1 MYATKKSN
9 SKILKSL
16 KTKTMKKLLV
26 QFASVLLVS
35 TVFAQAP
42 QKMSYQA
49 VIRNA
54 TNNLV
59 ANTNVAVTVSIIR
72 NASNGTPVY
81 IENQNS
87 STNTNGLL
95 TLEIGTG
102 TPTLGTFS
110 EIDWA
115 SGPYFIKT
123 ETTPSGGN
131 VITAS
136 SELMSVPFALFSA
149 NGGTA
154 GPQGPAGAIG
164 PAGPAG
170 PQGQVGPQGAQGLQ
184 GLPGPQGPAGATG
197 PQGTAGANGDRYT
210 TTSSTS
216 LSISVGTKNFTVAAN
231 LNYSVGQTVIVANT
245 VSNLMTGSVVSYN
258 PTSGA
263 MTVNITSVTGTGTF
277 SAWSVSLNGA
287 PGPAG
292 ATGPQGP
299 AGPTGLQG
307 PAGATGAT
315 GAAGA
320 TGPQGLQGPQGIQG
334 IAGPTGPSGATGAA
348 GADGKTILNGTTN
361 PVAGTGV
368 LGDFYLN
375 TSSKVLF
382 GPKTAGGWGTGV
394 SLVGP
399 AGATGAAGA
408 TGPQGLQGPQGIQGV
423 AGPAGA
429 AGADGKTILNGSSN
443 PVAGTGV
450 LGDFYLNTNSKVL
463 FGPKTAGGWGTGVSL
478 VGPAGATGAVGLQG
492 PAGPQGIQGPTGA
505 TGPAGPQGP
514 AGAGSL
520 NGTTNRIIK
529 FTSSTVGGNSQ
540 LFDDGTNVGLGTT
553 SPQQKLDVRS
563 SNAGHVAKFVNTN
576 SAGTSSLIFADNNN
590 NERMYVGYANT
601 GFNNPE
607 LSGKGYIMANR
618 LAFSTSN
625 LNRME
630 ITQGG
635 DVGIGISTPLSKL
648 HINSGA
654 SNALRIDS
662 ETGTKA
668 MSIGGFGEI
677 EIDSPGVVGGRLKI
691 LENGNIGIGNTA
703 PAARLDVISNY
714 EITGN
719 FVSTR
724 RGNGIISGI
733 GVKGI
738 GPFMGVL
745 GEGEQIGVE
754 GRSFPG
760 VFLNY
765 GLSGIASGGL
775 NTSYGVYGD
784 AFGAPTNYGVYSS
797 GNFTCTGTKAAT
809 VKTPSGPKELYSQES
824 PELWFEDFG
833 KATIQNGTCIVT
845 IAADYAETVTIN
857 DEHPMHA
864 FITPNGNMGNW
875 WIEYNGNSFIVKAP
889 QAANGTAFDYRLV
902 AKRMGYEDLRMKK
915 VPSSYT
921 DRFLYPSV
929 DLVPAE
935 YKAEWLKLHGN
946 KEKK

>member
-1 MYATKKSN
+1 
-9 SKILKSL
+9 
-16 KTKTMKKLLV
+16 MKKLLA
-26 QFASVLLVS
+26 QFAAVLLMS
-35 TVFAQAP
+35 TAFAQAP

-81 IENQNS
+81 IENQNAT
-87 STNTNGLL
+87 TNANGLL

-102 TPTLGTFS
+102 IPTLGTFS

-115 SGPYFIKT
+115 NGPYFVKT

-170 PQGQVGPQGAQGLQ
+170 PQGIEGPQGAQGPQ
-184 GLPGPQGPAGATG
+184 GLPGAQGETGATG
-197 PQGTAGANGDRYT
+197 PQGAAGANGDRYT

-231 LNYSVGQTVIVANT
+231 LNYSVGQTVILASS

-258 PTSGA
+258 STTGA
-263 MTVNITSVTGTGTF
+263 MTVNITSITGTGTF

-292 ATGPQGP
+292 VAGPQGP
-299 AGPTGLQG
+299 AGPTGPQG
-307 PAGATGAT
+307 PAGATGLT
-315 GAAGA
+315 GPTGLQGPAGL
-320 TGPQGLQGPQGIQG
+320 TGPQGPAGPQGSAG
-334 IAGPTGPSGATGAA
+334 TTGLTGPTGPAGPTGLTGPSGATGAA

-361 PVAGTGV
+361 PAAGTGV

-375 TSSKVLF
+375 TSSKTLF
-382 GPKTAGGWGTGV
+382 GPKTAGGWGSGV
-394 SLVGP
+394 SIIGP
-399 AGATGAAGA
+399 TGAAGATGATGPQGVQGFSGPPGAQGPQGATGA
-408 TGPQGLQGPQGIQGV
+408 TGPQGLQGVQGFSGPPGAQG
-423 AGPAGA
+423 P
-429 AGADGKTILNGSSN
+429 
-443 PVAGTGV
+443 P
-450 LGDFYLNTNSKVL
+450 
-463 FGPKTAGGWGTGVSL
+463 
-478 VGPAGATGAVGLQG
+478 GAT
-492 PAGPQGIQGPTGA
+492 
-505 TGPAGPQGP
+505 GPQGP
-514 AGAGSL
+514 AGSANI
-520 NGTTNRIIK
+520 NGTTNYITK
-529 FTSSTVGGNSQ
+529 FTGATTGGNSQ
-540 LFDDGTNVGLGTT
+540 IFDNGANVGIGTAIPESKFEVQSIT
-553 SPQQKLDVRS
+553 PITGS
-563 SNAGHVAKFVNTN
+563 FVNTN
-576 SAGTSSLIFADNNN
+576 TGPIDYIGVYGSNNTTPWYGIGV
-590 NERMYVGYANT
+590 RGL
-601 GFNNPE
+601 G
-607 LSGKGYIMANR
+607 GYIGV
-618 LAFSTSN
+618 S
-625 LNRME
+625 
-630 ITQGG
+630 
-635 DVGIGISTPLSKL
+635 GIST
-648 HINSGA
+648 
-654 SNALRIDS
+654 
-662 ETGTKA
+662 
-668 MSIGGFGEI
+668 
-677 EIDSPGVVGGRLKI
+677 
-691 LENGNIGIGNTA
+691 
-703 PAARLDVISNY
+703 LDGSSV
-714 EITGN
+714 
-719 FVSTR
+719 
-724 RGNGIISGI
+724 
-733 GVKGI
+733 
-738 GPFMGVL
+738 
-745 GEGEQIGVE
+745 
-754 GRSFPG
+754 
-760 VFLNY
+760 NY
-765 GLSGIASGGL
+765 GVSGNAGYAT
-775 NTSYGVYGD
+775 NTSYGLYGEGF
-784 AFGAPTNYGVYSS
+784 ASPTTYGVYSA

-833 KATIQNGTCIVT
+833 KAVIQNGTCTVT

-929 DLVPAE
+929 DLVPAK
-935 YKAEWLKLHGN
+935 YKAEWLKLNGN